1 MNVHSLRH
9 GYRRATSLKEG
20 GKKRSTSM
28 TYIADT
34 AGERLDAFV
43 ARVCPDLTRSAAQR
57 LIEEGA
63 VTRNG
68 KNAKKNDKLNL
79 GDEIEVTIPEPKEV
93 DIVAK
98 EMPLDI
104 VYQDEDVL
112 VINKP
117 KGLVVHPAAGH
128 QDDTLVNG
136 LLFAM
141 GDDLSGINGELRPG
155 IVHRID
161 KDTSGLLAV
170 AKNDLAHTMLASQLK
185 DHSMYRMYDAIVCG
199 TFREDSGTVDAPIG
213 RHPSDRKKMCV
224 TARNSKEA
232 VTHWEVVKRY
242 RGYTHIR
249 CKLETGRTHQIRVHM
264 AHIGHPLL
272 GDVVY
277 GHKKPEL
284 GQDSQCLHAGALCF
298 AHPRDG
304 HPVMVFAELPEY
316 FKKVLE
322 KLEKM
327 G

>member
-1 MNVHSLRH
+1 MILF
-9 GYRRATSLKEG
+9 
-20 GKKRSTSM
+20 
-28 TYIADT
+28 ADIP
-34 AGERLDAFV
+34 GERLDAFL
-43 ARVCPDLTRSAAQR
+43 ARSVPDLSRSAAQK
-57 LIEEGA
+57 LIEDGL
-63 VTRNG
+63 VSRCG
-68 KNAKKNDKLNL
+68 KPGKKNDKLNV
-79 GDEIEVTIPEPKEV
+79 GDAVSYEIPEPKPV
-93 DIVAK
+93 DIVPK
-98 EMPLDI
+98 EIPLEI
-104 VYQDEDVL
+104 VYEDEDLL

-136 LLFAM
+136 LLYAL

-170 AKNDLAHTMLASQLK
+170 AKNDLAHTVLASQLK
-185 DHSMYRMYDAIVCG
+185 DHSMARTYEAVVCG
-199 TFREDSGTVDAPIG
+199 VLKEDSGTVDAPIG

-224 TARNSKEA
+224 TQRNAKPA
-232 VTHWEVVKRY
+232 VTHWEVIRRY

-264 AHIGHPLL
+264 AYIGHPIL
-272 GDVVY
+272 GDTVY
-277 GHKKPEL
+277 GHKKAEL
-284 GQDSQCLHAGALCF
+284 GQSSQCLHAGILCF

-304 HPVMVFAELPEY
+304 RPVMVFAELPQY
-316 FKKVLE
+316 FKDVLN

>member
-1 MNVHSLRH
+1 
-9 GYRRATSLKEG
+9 
-20 GKKRSTSM
+20 M
-28 TYIADT
+28 TLFADIP
-34 AGERLDAFV
+34 GERLDAFL
-43 ARVCPDLTRSAAQR
+43 ARSVPDLSRSAAQK
-57 LIEEGA
+57 LIEEGL

-68 KNAKKNDKLNL
+68 KPGKKNDKLNV
-79 GDEIEVTIPEPKEV
+79 GDAVSYEIPEPKPV
-93 DIVAK
+93 DIAPK

-104 VYQDEDVL
+104 VYEDDDLL

-128 QDDTLVNG
+128 SDDTLVNG
-136 LLFAM
+136 LLYAL

-170 AKNDLAHTMLASQLK
+170 AKNDLAHTVLASQLK
-185 DHSMYRMYDAIVCG
+185 DHSMARTYEAIVCG
-199 TFREDSGTVDAPIG
+199 VMKEDSGTVDAPIG

-224 TARNSKEA
+224 TQRGSKPA
-232 VTHWEVVKRY
+232 VTHWEVIRRY

-264 AHIGHPLL
+264 AYIGHPIL
-272 GDVVY
+272 GDTVY

-284 GQDSQCLHAGALCF
+284 GQSSQCLHAGTLCF

-304 HPVMVFAELPEY
+304 HPVVVYAELPQY
-316 FKKVLE
+316 FQDVLE

-327 G
+327 GL

>member
-1 MNVHSLRH
+1 
-9 GYRRATSLKEG
+9 
-20 GKKRSTSM
+20 M
-28 TYIADT
+28 TLFADIP
-34 AGERLDAFV
+34 GERLDAFL
-43 ARVCPDLTRSAAQR
+43 ARSVEGLSRSAAQK
-57 LIEEGA
+57 LIEDGQ
-63 VTRNG
+63 VSRCG
-68 KNAKKNDKLNL
+68 KPGKKNDKLNI
-79 GDEIEVTIPEPKEV
+79 GDAISYQIPEPKAV
-93 DIVAK
+93 DIAPK
-98 EMPLDI
+98 EIPLDI
-104 VYQDEDVL
+104 VYEDDDLL

-136 LLFAM
+136 LLYAL

-170 AKNDLAHTMLASQLK
+170 AKNDLAHTVLASQLK
-185 DHSMYRMYDAIVCG
+185 DHSMARTYEAIVCG
-199 TFREDSGTVDAPIG
+199 VLKEDSGTVDAPIG

-224 TARNSKEA
+224 TQRNSKPA
-232 VTHWEVVKRY
+232 VTHWEVIRRY

-264 AHIGHPLL
+264 AYIGHPIL
-272 GDVVY
+272 GDTVY
-277 GHKKPEL
+277 GHKRAEL
-284 GQDSQCLHAGALCF
+284 GQSSQCLHAGVLCF

-304 HPVMVFAELPEY
+304 HPVMVFAELPQY
-316 FKKVLE
+316 FKEVLQ